1 MWKWMNEWMEP
12 NRINLQQNQKGGL
25 DIYRATSFEMIVPL
39 PLPVCLCLSLYL
51 YKSLCVCVCVSM
63 WHVSLSIVFLTTI
76 VDFSCSHSLFLPI
89 CFFFFFIFSLF
100 GECNSDARKHNVT
113 TMCERCH
120 FNYGSDCHCSNRLRA
135 NRIKDKIDDTHTHTH
150 INWEKDRRMLSSWL
164 KNLITWKMTLI
175 YFCSF

>member
-1 MWKWMNEWMEP
+1 M
-12 NRINLQQNQKGGL
+12 
-25 DIYRATSFEMIVPL
+25 
-39 PLPVCLCLSLYL
+39 PVCVCLFIYTNVSL
-51 YKSLCVCVCVSM
+51 CVSM

-89 CFFFFFIFSLF
+89 CFFFFSIFSLF

-135 NRIKDKIDDTHTHTH
+135 NRIKDQIDDAHTHTH

-175 YFCSF
+175 YFCSFSISFSVCVCVCVHAREWCASVCLCVQM